1 MSSQITC
8 EEKLFVLGA
17 GMKSHIS
24 NIRVRALVIRERLN
38 IRKLNPNYPGNSD
51 DVIAELAQFIMNA
64 CDELE
69 EMRNDCT
76 QI

>member
-1 MSSQITC
+1 MSSEMTC
-8 EEKLFVLGA
+8 EEKLFFLGS
-17 GMKSHIS
+17 GMQNHVS

-51 DVIAELAQFIMNA
+51 DVIAELAQYIMKA

-76 QI
+76 

>member
-1 MSSQITC
+1 MSTEMSG
-8 EEKLFVLGA
+8 EEKLFFLGA
-17 GMKSHIS
+17 GMKNHVS

-38 IRKLNPNYPGNSD
+38 IRKLNPNYPGNTD
-51 DVIAELAQFIMNA
+51 EVIAELAQFIMKA

-76 QI
+76 